1 MTPAKPLLF
10 SLALAANW
18 LPGMLP
24 GAHGAETFVA
34 GFRPYERPV
43 GYPVVVG
50 YEGLD
55 RWKEQAVRG
64 LGQPVVGLKFMDDQG
79 AWYTP
84 FNRANLLGRY
94 DLRGLHGGTRKD

>member
-1 MTPAKPLLF
+1 MSKKNLTILAGLLL
-10 SLALAANW
+10 SMAGVAAQ
-18 LPGMLP
+18 
-24 GAHGAETFVA
+24 ETAAIA

-43 GYPVVVG
+43 GYPVVVR

-94 DLRGLHGGTRKD
+94 DLRGLHGSTRKD